1 MDSTFLSFFF
11 FFLLSFFLFLIIRG
25 KHLIKLIEAPPRP
38 FIEYL
43 LNYKT
48 FSGFPSLEKTAA
60 DLTGPTISSRLIFL
74 IRRHENQLSY
84 FSRFF
89 SFKVINFWRIRQN
102 NFWKEISISTER
114 KNIHSFWQVGY
125 FKWRRFLSSTLYFFY
140 CNLNSNSGLRRSIKY
155 SLIALWNFLS
165 FPVSQFVTSLEPPA
179 LTFYNLALFSMD
191 DDGTTISRRGVII
204 NLKKYH
210 WEKVQKGI
218 PL

>member
-1 MDSTFLSFFF
+1 M
-11 FFLLSFFLFLIIRG
+11 
-25 KHLIKLIEAPPRP
+25 IEAPPRP
-38 FIEYL
+38 L
-43 LNYKT
+43 LNT
-48 FSGFPSLEKTAA
+48 FYIIKHFQVSFVRENCYRLNGTCE
-60 DLTGPTISSRLIFL
+60 PTISSRLIFL
-74 IRRHENQLSY
+74 IRRHENQLPY

-89 SFKVINFWRIRQN
+89 SFNVINFWRIRQN
-102 NFWKEISISTER
+102 HFWKEIFISTER

-140 CNLNSNSGLRRSIKY
+140 CNLNSNSGLRRSIKS